1 MQLQIMQKEP
11 MMPAIPSPT
20 ARGRR
25 LRYELRR
32 LREEADLTH
41 SEVARRLEWSASKV
55 SRIETGQSR
64 VQTGDVRDL
73 LEVYG
78 VTDQTVAEALVQL
91 AREARR
97 RGWWT
102 RYTDVLGSGTY
113 VGLEAEAATL
123 HTYESMFIP
132 GLHQTGD
139 YARAVIRAGQTRPDL
154 ETLERRLAARLARQE
169 ILDRSDPPEIWAVL
183 DESVVS
189 RPVGGA
195 EVMRAQLQ
203 HLIELS
209 SRPNTSLTLQILP
222 FTAGAHPG
230 MNGPFVI
237 VAFNSPT
244 DPSMVYLETA
254 TDGLYLDEPAD
265 IERYTL
271 MFNHLVARALGP
283 EESRTM
289 ITGLAERMA

>member
-1 MQLQIMQKEP
+1 
-11 MMPAIPSPT
+11 MPAIPSPT

-25 LRYELRR
+25 LRHELRR
-32 LREEADLTH
+32 MREDAGLTH

-78 VTDQTVAEALVQL
+78 IADQSTADALVQL

-102 RYTDVLGSGTY
+102 RYTDVLGIGTY
-113 VGLEAEAATL
+113 VGLEAEAASL
-123 HTYESMFIP
+123 HTYESMFVP
-132 GLHQTGD
+132 GLLQTED
-139 YARAVIRAGQTRPDL
+139 YAQAVIRAGQTRPDP
-154 ETLERRLAARLARQE
+154 ETLNRRLTARMARQE
-169 ILDRSDPPEIWAVL
+169 ILTRPDPPEIWAVL
-183 DESVVS
+183 DESVVN
-189 RPVGGA
+189 RPVGDP

-203 HLIELS
+203 HLIEMS
-209 SRPNTSLTLQILP
+209 TRPNTSLTLQVLP
-222 FTAGAHPG
+222 LTVGAHPG

-237 VAFNSPT
+237 LGFASPT
-244 DPSMVYLETA
+244 DPPMVYLETA

-265 IERYTL
+265 VERYTL

-283 EESRTM
+283 DESRTK
-289 ITGLAERMA
+289 IADLAERMA

>member
-1 MQLQIMQKEP
+1 
-11 MMPAIPSPT
+11 MPATPSPT

-25 LRYELRR
+25 LRLELRR
-32 LREEADLTH
+32 IREEAGLTH
-41 SEVARRLEWSASKV
+41 SDVARRLEWSPSKV

-73 LEVYG
+73 LEIYG
-78 VTDQTVAEALVQL
+78 VTDEATRESLVQL

-113 VGLEAEAATL
+113 VGLETEAAGL

-132 GLHQTGD
+132 GLLQTED
-139 YARAVIRAGQTRPDL
+139 YARAVIRAGQTRPDPD
-154 ETLERRLAARLARQE
+154 TLNRRLGARMARKE
-169 ILDRSDPPEIWAVL
+169 ILQRPDSPEIWAVI
-183 DESVVS
+183 DESVIC
-189 RPVGGA
+189 RPVGGP

-203 HLIELS
+203 HLIEVS
-209 SRPNTSLTLQILP
+209 TRPNATVTLQVLP
-222 FTAGAHPG
+222 FTVGAHPG

-237 VAFNSPT
+237 LTFNSPT

-265 IERYTL
+265 VERYTL
-271 MFNHLVARALGP
+271 RFNHLVARALGP
-283 EESRTM
+283 DESRTM
-289 ITGLAERMA
+289 IAGLADRLA

>member
-1 MQLQIMQKEP
+1 
-11 MMPAIPSPT
+11 MPATPSPT

-25 LRYELRR
+25 LRLELRR
-32 LREEADLTH
+32 LREEAGLTH
-41 SEVARRLEWSASKV
+41 SEVARRLEWSPSKV

-73 LEVYG
+73 LEIYG
-78 VTDQTVAEALVQL
+78 VTDQATCDSLVQL

-113 VGLEAEAATL
+113 VGLEAEASGL

-132 GLHQTGD
+132 GLLQTED
-139 YARAVIRAGQTRPDL
+139 YARAVIRAGQTRPDP
-154 ETLERRLAARLARQE
+154 ETLNRRLSARMARQE
-169 ILDRSDPPEIWAVL
+169 ILDRPEPPQIWAVL

-189 RPVGGA
+189 RPVGGPD
-195 EVMRAQLQ
+195 VMRAQLQ
-203 HLIELS
+203 HLIEVS
-209 SRPNTSLTLQILP
+209 TRPNTPLTLQILP
-222 FTAGAHPG
+222 FTVGAHPG

-237 VAFNSPT
+237 LNFNSPT
-244 DPSMVYLETA
+244 DPPMVYLETA

-265 IERYTL
+265 VERYTL
-271 MFNHLVARALGP
+271 RFNHLVARALGP
-283 EESRTM
+283 DESRTM
-289 ITGLAERMA
+289 IAGLAGRMA

>member
-1 MQLQIMQKEP
+1 
-11 MMPAIPSPT
+11 MPATPSPSV
-20 ARGRR
+20 RGRR
-25 LRYELRR
+25 LRHELRR
-32 LREEADLTH
+32 LREEAGLTH
-41 SEVARRLEWSASKV
+41 SEVAQRLQWSPSKI

-78 VTDQTVAEALVQL
+78 TTDQATCDALVQL

-113 VGLEAEAATL
+113 VGLETEASTL

-132 GLHQTGD
+132 GLLQTEK
-139 YARAVIRAGQTRPDL
+139 YAEAVIRAGQTRPDP
-154 ETLERRLAARLARQE
+154 ETLNRRLAARMARHE
-169 ILDRSDPPEIWAVL
+169 ILERADPPEIWAVL
-183 DESVVS
+183 DESVVR
-189 RPVGGA
+189 RPVGGT
-195 EVMRAQLQ
+195 EVMREQLQ
-203 HLIELS
+203 HLIEVS
-209 SRPNTSLTLQILP
+209 NRPNTPLTLQILP
-222 FTAGAHPG
+222 FSIGAHPG

-237 VAFNSPT
+237 LGFNSPT
-244 DPSMVYLETA
+244 DPPMVYMDTA
-254 TDGLYLDEPAD
+254 TDGLYLEEPSD

-283 EESRTM
+283 DESRSM
-289 ITGLAERMA
+289 IAGLAERTT